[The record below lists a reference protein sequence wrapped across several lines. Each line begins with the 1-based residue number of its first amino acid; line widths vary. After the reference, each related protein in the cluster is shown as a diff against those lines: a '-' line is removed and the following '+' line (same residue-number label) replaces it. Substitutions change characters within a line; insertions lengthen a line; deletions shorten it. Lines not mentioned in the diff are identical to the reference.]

1 MREFLIKVRKNIQ
14 NALKVQVATVHRSMQ
29 NPLINT
35 IHQSIGVVMDTFLEL
50 FAEEIRFSA
59 NEILKDM
66 LNTKRRPARTTHC
79 RSKCIGAFQISK

>member
-29 NPLINT
+29 NPLIHS
-35 IHQSIGVVMDTFLEL
+35 IHQSIGVVMDKVLEL
-50 FAEEIRFSA
+50 VAALIKFCA

-66 LNTKRRPARTTHC
+66 RNKKKRPARSTHC
-79 RSKCIGAFQISK
+79 PLEMYWRFPD